1 LKWLKQKT
9 FEEALLLSDED
20 WSFSSQSNLSKTRK
34 EESASASAGGCGQ
47 KDDTFPRTQSTKYPH
62 KYTPKYPYRKQQES
76 QTEKQGT
83 KRKAQRSI
91 LQGGSIC
98 KGDWRE
104 QSSED

>member
-1 LKWLKQKT
+1 MKVR
-9 FEEALLLSDED
+9 LLQLED
-20 WSFSSQSNLSKTRK
+20 VVRRMTLFLVLNRQNI
-34 EESASASAGGCGQ
+34 
-47 KDDTFPRTQSTKYPH
+47 RTNI
-62 KYTPKYPYRKQQES
+62 RLNIRIVKQQES

-98 KGDWRE
+98 KGDWRK